1 MLKKILATYLSM
13 VIIYQ
18 EQNIINMLNIFMHQ
32 TIKKKINERRKERRK
47 TEYLLHEHA
56 LLMNEYFTNLRS
68 LFTSLRSKIPY
79 LQKRSS

>member
-32 TIKKKINERRKERRK
+32 TITKKLMKEEK
-47 TEYLLHEHA
+47 KEEKQNTSCISVLFKWKC
-56 LLMNEYFTNLRS
+56 FTASRLGVSEFCHCSQTNV
-68 LFTSLRSKIPY
+68 
-79 LQKRSS
+79 

>member
-32 TIKKKINERRKERRK
+32 TIIIIMKEEKKEEKKRIPLAWACSSNEWIFYKSK
-47 TEYLLHEHA
+47 KFVH
-56 LLMNEYFTNLRS
+56 
-68 LFTSLRSKIPY
+68 LFEV
-79 LQKRSS
+79 

>member
-32 TIKKKINERRKERRK
+32 TIIIIIIIIIIMKEEKKEEKKRIPLAWACSSNEWIFYKSK
-47 TEYLLHEHA
+47 KFVYLFEV
-56 LLMNEYFTNLRS
+56 
-68 LFTSLRSKIPY
+68 
-79 LQKRSS
+79 

>member
-32 TIKKKINERRKERRK
+32 TIKKKNLMKEEEK
-47 TEYLLHEHA
+47 KEKQNTSC
-56 LLMNEYFTNLRS
+56 MS
-68 LFTSLRSKIPY
+68 MLF
-79 LQKRSS
+79 